1 MGVSEI
7 IEKIRALPPEERR
20 EVVERIE
27 IEFAGLDEELSP
39 EQLAELDRRA
49 EEALRHPERG
59 RPVEEVFAEIDRRI
73 RAKK

>member
-27 IEFAGLDEELSP
+27 IEFAVDDELTP
-39 EQLAELDRRA
+39 DQIAELDRRA
-49 EEALRHPERG
+49 EEARKNPQAGKPWEQVRDEMRKRMG
-59 RPVEEVFAEIDRRI
+59 WE
-73 RAKK
+73 